1 MTNTKTK
8 GVLMGRKWLVS
19 VLGAAAVSMSVG
31 AQAQSAMSPVV
42 PNIYAG
48 IEVGQSDIA
57 NEDDIG
63 FKIFGGYQFT
73 RNIAAEL
80 GYGMMFDKSDVEVTA
95 LELVAVGM
103 FPIANQFSLIGKLG
117 LANVEVDGGGVS
129 DDKTE
134 ITWGIGVQFDVSR
147 NLGVR
152 ALWQRYETEESLDW
166 LAIGAV
172 WRF

>member
-1 MTNTKTK
+1 
-8 GVLMGRKWLVS
+8 MGRKWLVS
-19 VLGAAAVSMSVG
+19 VLGAAAVAVSVG
-31 AQAQSAMSPVV
+31 AQAQTAMSPVV

-80 GYGMMFDKSDVEVTA
+80 GYGMLFDKSDVEVTA

-117 LANVEVDGGGVS
+117 LANVEVDNPGAA

>member
-1 MTNTKTK
+1 
-8 GVLMGRKWLVS
+8 MGRKWLVS
-19 VLGAAAVSMSVG
+19 VLGAAAVAVSVG
-31 AQAQSAMSPVV
+31 AQAQTAMSPVV

-48 IEVGQSDIA
+48 LEIGQADVG
-57 NEDDIG
+57 NEEDIG
-63 FKIFGGYQFT
+63 FKVFGGYQFT

-103 FPIANQFSLIGKLG
+103 FPIANQFSVIGKLG
-117 LANVEVDGGGVS
+117 LANVEVDSPGGS
-129 DDKTE
+129 EDKTE

-166 LAIGAV
+166 LAIGV
-172 WRF
+172 MWRF

>member
-1 MTNTKTK
+1 
-8 GVLMGRKWLVS
+8 MGRKWLVS

-31 AQAQSAMSPVV
+31 AQAQTGMSPVV

-48 IEVGQSDIA
+48 IEIGQADIE

-63 FKIFGGYQFT
+63 FKVFGGYQFT

-117 LANVEVDGGGVS
+117 LANVEVDSPGGS
-129 DDKTE
+129 ADKTE

-152 ALWQRYETEESLDW
+152 ALWQRYETEEALDW
-166 LAIGAV
+166 LAIGV
-172 WRF
+172 MWRF

>member
-1 MTNTKTK
+1 
-8 GVLMGRKWLVS
+8 MGRKWLVS
-19 VLGAAAVSMSVG
+19 VFGAAAVSMSVG

-48 IEVGQSDIA
+48 IEIGQADIE

-63 FKIFGGYQFT
+63 FKVFGGYQFT

-117 LANVEVDGGGVS
+117 LANVEVDSPGGS
-129 DDKTE
+129 EDKTE

-152 ALWQRYETEESLDW
+152 ALWQRYETEEALDW
-166 LAIGAV
+166 LAIGV
-172 WRF
+172 MWRF

>member
-1 MTNTKTK
+1 MS
-8 GVLMGRKWLVS
+8 RKWLVS
-19 VLGAAAVSMSVG
+19 VLGAAAVAMSVG
-31 AQAQSAMSPVV
+31 AQAQQTAGAPLV

-48 IEVGQSDIA
+48 IELGQADVG
-57 NEDDIG
+57 NEEDVG

-73 RNIAAEL
+73 RNFAAEI
-80 GYGMMFDKSDVEVTA
+80 GYGMLFDKSDVEVTA
-95 LELVAVGM
+95 LEFVAVGM

-117 LANVEVDGGGVS
+117 LANVEVDTRAGS
-129 DDKTE
+129 RDKTE
-134 ITWGIGVQFDVSR
+134 LTYGIGVQFDVSR

-152 ALWQRYETEESLDW
+152 ALWQRYDTDPEEVDW